1 MTEFDELLKQKVEQT
16 DYPYRHAAWRQFL
29 RSSGLHTTLSGV
41 QIAALSLAGV
51 AVIALVT
58 WGVVR
63 HVTPASSPL
72 EPAPTEIVATT
83 ADNSEYDI
91 LDTTNQTQCNSSEE
105 GNTQV
110 AETPRK
116 KATNN
121 VPVDTE
127 PAPTCTKAQPATQPS
142 TPKTRERLY
151 GRPVTISVDTITQMH
166 PTEEQLKSRNS
177 QIIVE

>member
-63 HVTPASSPL
+63 HVTPAS
-72 EPAPTEIVATT
+72 
-83 ADNSEYDI
+83 
-91 LDTTNQTQCNSSEE
+91 NQTQCNSSEE
-105 GNTQV
+105 VNTQV

>member
-29 RSSGLHTTLSGV
+29 RGSGLHTALSGV

-58 WGVVR
+58 WGIIR
-63 HVTPASSPL
+63 HAAPASSPL
-72 EPAPTEIVATT
+72 EPVPTEIAATT
-83 ADNSEYDI
+83 ADSSEYDI
-91 LDTTNQTQCNSSEE
+91 PDTINQTPCNPSGE
-105 GNTQV
+105 GNSQV
-110 AETPRK
+110 TGTTRK
-116 KATNN
+116 KATHD
-121 VPVDTE
+121 VPANAE
-127 PAPTCTKAQPATQPS
+127 PTALPAKLQPVTQPS

-151 GRPVTISVDTITQMH
+151 GRPVTISVDTITQMQ
-166 PTEEQLKSRNS
+166 PSEEQLKSRNS